1 MAKNTKRRNKNRV
14 SQRRV
19 SRRRVSR
26 RRVSRGRV
34 SRHRVSK
41 KNNKRSRKIYKR
53 KMMRGGSDLIMQQF
67 MQSTGLNEEQAALKL
82 AEADGDIGLA
92 TERLEKK
99 ISREGAK
106 QIFMALTHLPET
118 RAILY
123 LEDPSVNFDIRKAE
137 GLFIEDPNIGTGA
150 VAPAAPVAPPV
161 APVAALA
168 PAGTVTNLKDAFQGG
183 YNVFIAFFR
192 VKGGE
197 CENSPFGGARSEHIT
212 FYNFRVNGKHP
223 CEKRIF
229 KEPRNTHTKIY
240 KEIIKAWNK
249 MTSDTGTT
257 DTCIILDKV
266 GTTKLGIH
274 DAIQYKARKD
284 KYWSYFKKNLLYNIG
299 KLLSIQ
305 NGRMNT
311 YTDKG
316 FKYFGGLDMN
326 AGNYKNNS
334 LIAVVDNH
342 FGKDSWIP
350 HMSTVE
356 SLDAKPFER
365 YPLVINL
372 NPVVDGNGDGWCLRC
387 GIGTDPN
394 VILL

>member
-1 MAKNTKRRNKNRV
+1 MKKNTKRRNKNRV

-19 SRRRVSR
+19 SQRRVSR
-26 RRVSRGRV
+26 RRVSK
-34 SRHRVSK
+34 SRVSK

-53 KMMRGGSDLIMQQF
+53 KMMRGGSDLIMQLF
-67 MQSTGLNEEQAALKL
+67 MSVTG
-82 AEADGDIGLA
+82 
-92 TERLEKK
+92 
-99 ISREGAK
+99 
-106 QIFMALTHLPET
+106 LPET

-123 LEDPSVNFDIRKAE
+123 LEDPSVNFDINKAKE
-137 GLFIEDPNIGTGA
+137 LFIKDPNIGTGA
-150 VAPAAPVAPPV
+150 AAPAAPVAPV
-161 APVAALA
+161 APVA
-168 PAGTVTNLKDAFQGG
+168 PAGPAPKLKDAFQGG

-197 CENSPFGGARSEHIT
+197 CENSPFGGPPSEHIT
-212 FYNFRVNGKHP
+212 FYNFRVNGKKHP

-229 KEPRNTHTKIY
+229 KDPRNTHKKIY
-240 KEIIKAWNK
+240 EEIIKAWNK

-257 DTCIILDKV
+257 DTGIILDKV

-284 KYWSYFKKNLLYNIG
+284 ECWSYFKDNLLYNIG

-305 NGRMNT
+305 NGIMNT
-311 YTDKG
+311 YIDKG
-316 FKYFGGLDMN
+316 FKYFGGPDMN
-326 AGNYKNNS
+326 AENYKNES

-365 YPLVINL
+365 YPPVINL
-372 NPVVDGNGDGWCLRC
+372 NPGVDGNGDGWCLRC
-387 GIGTDPN
+387 GIGIDPN
-394 VILL
+394 EILL